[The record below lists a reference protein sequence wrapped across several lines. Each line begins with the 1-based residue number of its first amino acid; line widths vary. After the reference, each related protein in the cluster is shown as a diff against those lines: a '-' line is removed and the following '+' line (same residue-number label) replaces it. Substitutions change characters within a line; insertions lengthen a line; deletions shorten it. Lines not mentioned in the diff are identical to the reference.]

1 MFDVLMSRAS
11 LVGIVEHISGALR
24 RRPFHGSIRIAA
36 LLHLVRDSPH
46 AHARVFPKLPR
57 DLDGVDT
64 GDLPPC
70 PLVGGTMDRTVMG
83 AAERHGEVV
92 AGFAVECAGCMS
104 TRLDGEC
111 WPPRLAL
118 KCSRDNRCMLRS
130 PPQINGVVMANRSKW
145 REWTKQDVSELKSSA
160 RQKRPAAKIAKSLK
174 RTLGA
179 TRQKAFALGVSLDS
193 RG

>member
-1 MFDVLMSRAS
+1 
-11 LVGIVEHISGALR
+11 
-24 RRPFHGSIRIAA
+24 
-36 LLHLVRDSPH
+36 
-46 AHARVFPKLPR
+46 VFPKLPR